1 MDKDYTELIEYL
13 GDKFEKVDNRFDKID
28 ERIDKIDEK
37 INKIGTTLENKA
49 DKKDVQDLVNA
60 IDRLTKSI
68 ETYREEQIALSFK
81 VDKMEKW
88 IQQIADKVGIKLVF

>member
-68 ETYREEQIALSFK
+68 
-81 VDKMEKW
+81 
-88 IQQIADKVGIKLVF
+88 

>member
-28 ERIDKIDEK
+28 NRFDKVEERF
-37 INKIGTTLENKA
+37 NKTEIVLESKA
-49 DKKDVQDLVNA
+49 DKKDVQSLVNS
-60 IDRLTKSI
+60 IDKLTKSI
-68 ETYREEQIALSFK
+68 EIYREEQIALSFK